1 MGKTIDLSQKLDNSR
16 PLIKVA
22 EGKIYEVDNRK
33 NTVLKLDQK
42 LCDAGQGD
50 LKAIEEI
57 IATLLGKKAA
67 KEIEA
72 MDLSMASYIQI
83 IIAIMAAIA
92 DESFEVA
99 EARFQREK
107 KRFNEQMV

>member
-16 PLIKVA
+16 PLIKIA

-33 NTVLKLDQK
+33 NTVIKLEQK
-42 LCDAGQGD
+42 IGAAGQGD
-50 LKAIEEI
+50 LKAVEGI
-57 IATLLGKKAA
+57 ITALLGEQAA
-67 KEIEA
+67 KEIEE
-72 MDLSMASYIQI
+72 MDLSLPSYIQI
-83 IIAIMAAIA
+83 VIAIMAAIA

-107 KRFNEQMV
+107 ERFA

>member
-1 MGKTIDLSQKLDNSR
+1 MGKTIDLSQKLDNTR
-16 PLIKVA
+16 PLIKIA

-42 LCDAGQGD
+42 MGAVGQGD
-50 LKAIEEI
+50 LQAIEEVI
-57 IATLLGKKAA
+57 VSLLGKEAA

-72 MDLSMASYIQI
+72 MDLSISSYNQI
-83 IIAIMAAIA
+83 IIAIMALIS
-92 DESFEVA
+92 DESYEVT

-107 KRFNEQMV
+107 ERLT

>member
-42 LCDAGQGD
+42 IGAAGQGD
-50 LKAIEEI
+50 IAAIEEI
-57 IATLLGKKAA
+57 IAVLLGKEAA
-67 KEIEA
+67 KEIEE
-72 MDLSMASYIQI
+72 MDLSINSYIQI

-107 KRFNEQMV
+107 ERFA